1 MEAGF
6 QSEILYEKANFLK
19 RELNYLDKLILK
31 KKKISFEELKRN
43 KEILKLRRRAE
54 EVIDDSYQ
62 FKIISDKIRRLEESS
77 LNFEDFDA
85 IYRIRD
91 KIRDEIDSILIEIY
105 EKKAE

>member
-1 MEAGF
+1 MEADF

-31 KKKISFEELKRN
+31 KRKISFEELKRN